1 MAAATALSSPAA
13 LCHAQCGAQGG
24 EGKKIG
30 AKKKPV
36 AKQPAMKEP
45 LKTGRVS
52 TV

>member
-1 MAAATALSSPAA
+1 MPSVLGEEAT
-13 LCHAQCGAQGG
+13 
-24 EGKKIG
+24 EKVG